1 MIVTQNVTKFFGRFQ
16 ALKNISFEI
25 SKGEIVGCL
34 GQNGAGKTTLMRLLT
49 SYLPATS
56 GKVLIGGIDVSK
68 NSLSIR
74 RKIGYLPETPPLYV
88 DMTVREYLKFAAQLK
103 DVPLR
108 QQRNQVDRVSEE
120 CHLKE
125 VENKTLGILSKGFK
139 QRVGIAQA
147 IIHDPDVLI
156 LDEPTSGLDP
166 IQILQ
171 VRQLIQSL
179 KSQRTVLLSTHI
191 LSEIEQ
197 IAQRVLIIKN
207 GEILADASMENLL
220 NGPDVQ
226 KKVVIRV
233 RGDKRLIEKVLQGT
247 HDLKKIRMDSS
258 EDIHCIELEKTG
270 ASEPT
275 SGLCE
280 KVLKTGCQILEI
292 KELRPSLV
300 DVFLRLHSSGAKES
314 Q

>member
-1 MIVTQNVTKFFGRFQ
+1 MIVTQNVTKYFGKFQ

-56 GKVLIGGIDVSK
+56 GKILIGGIDVSK

-88 DMTVREYLKFAAQLK
+88 NMTVRGYLKFAARLK
-103 DVPLR
+103 DVPSR
-108 QQRNQVDRVSEE
+108 QQCIQVDRVTEE

-125 VENKTLGILSKGFK
+125 VENKTIRILSKGFR

-147 IIHDPDVLI
+147 IINDPDVLI

-171 VRQLIQSL
+171 VRQLIQNL
-179 KSQRTVLLSTHI
+179 RSQRTVLLSTHI

-197 IAQRVLIIKN
+197 IAQRVLIIRN
-207 GEILADASMENLL
+207 GEILADASMEDLL
-220 NGPDVQ
+220 SGSDMR
-226 KKVVIRV
+226 KKVVVRV
-233 RGDKRLIEKVLQGT
+233 RGDKPLIEKILQGINN
-247 HDLKKIRMDSS
+247 LKQIRMDSS

-270 ASEPT
+270 SGEQT
-275 SGLCE
+275 SALCE
-280 KVLKTGCQILEI
+280 QVLKAGCQILEI
-292 KELRPSLV
+292 KELKPTLEN
-300 DVFLRLHSSGAKES
+300 VFLSLHSSGAKES

>member
-1 MIVTQNVTKFFGRFQ
+1 MIVTQNVTKLFGRFQ
-16 ALKNISFEI
+16 ALRNISFEI
-25 SKGEIVGCL
+25 NKGEIVGCL

-56 GKVLIGGIDVSK
+56 GKVLIGGMDVSK
-68 NSLSIR
+68 HSLSIR
-74 RKIGYLPETPPLYV
+74 RKIGYLPETPPLYLN
-88 DMTVREYLKFAAQLK
+88 MTVRGYLKFAAQLK
-103 DVPLR
+103 DVPPR
-108 QQRNQVDRVSEE
+108 QQRSQVDRVLGE

-147 IIHDPDVLI
+147 IINDPELLI

-179 KSQRTVLLSTHI
+179 KSKRTVLLSTHI

-207 GEILADASMENLL
+207 GEIIADESVENLL
-220 NGPDVQ
+220 NGPGGR
-226 KKVVIRV
+226 KKVLVRV
-233 RGDKRLIEKVLQGT
+233 RCDKQLIERVLQGIN
-247 HDLKKIRMDSS
+247 DLKLVCMDST
-258 EDIHCIELEKTG
+258 EDIHRIELEKTG
-270 ASEPT
+270 VGEPV
-275 SGLCE
+275 SRLCE
-280 KVLKTGCQILEI
+280 KALKAGCQILEI
-292 KELRPSLV
+292 QELKPNLE
-300 DVFLRLHSSGAKES
+300 DLFLRLHSSGTKET

>member
-1 MIVTQNVTKFFGRFQ
+1 MIVTQNVTKSFGRFQ

-25 SKGEIVGCL
+25 NKGEIVGCL

-56 GKVLIGGIDVSK
+56 GKITIGGVDVSK

-103 DVPLR
+103 DVPSR
-108 QQRNQVDRVSEE
+108 QQRKQVDRVSEE

-292 KELRPSLV
+292 KELKPSLE